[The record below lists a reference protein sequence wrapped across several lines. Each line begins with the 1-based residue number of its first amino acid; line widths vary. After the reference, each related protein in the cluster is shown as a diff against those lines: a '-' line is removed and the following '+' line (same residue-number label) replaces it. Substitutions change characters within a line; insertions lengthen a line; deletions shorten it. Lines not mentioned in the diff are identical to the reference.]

1 MINKEMTIQQ
11 ILMTDSGV
19 ADILMDAG
27 MHCLGC
33 AMASGE
39 IWSRPVRCTASTLT
53 AWLTRSTII
62 WRQNKKARG

>member
-11 ILMTDSGV
+11 ILMTDAGI

-39 IWSRPVRCTASTLT
+39 NLEQACSVHGIDVNVLVNKINDFLAS
-53 AWLTRSTII
+53 
-62 WRQNKKARG
+62 K

>member
-1 MINKEMTIQQ
+1 MINKEMTIHQ

-39 IWSRPVRCTASTLT
+39 NLEQACSVHGIDVDGLVNKINDYLAS
-53 AWLTRSTII
+53 
-62 WRQNKKARG
+62 K